1 VASTSL
7 VDRTI
12 AAGKR
17 LLTTL
22 DRKGFPVF
30 AAFWIFRPEEGDWRL
45 VLGTTLVDE
54 LGPRSAYRKLQT
66 AISGGRAAPPV
77 PLSDIT
83 LVSSSD
89 PLVRTLAIA
98 LRTGP
103 TDVGE
108 IRFSNNVING
118 QVIEDAFIYRLAP
131 PDPPVQGA
139 RPAASQ

>member
-1 VASTSL
+1 MNRAELRNLAKLRLAEAQTLLAAARWSGAYYLSGYSVECAL
-7 VDRTI
+7 KACI
-12 AAGKR
+12 AKNTR
-17 LLTTL
+17 
-22 DRKGFPVF
+22 R
-30 AAFWIFRPEEGDWRL
+30 
-45 VLGTTLVDE
+45 
-54 LGPRSAYRKLQT
+54 
-66 AISGGRAAPPV
+66 
-77 PLSDIT
+77 
-83 LVSSSD
+83 SD
-89 PLVRTLAIA
+89 PLVRTLAIG